1 MAQLGQAG
9 RKIRKVCTKP
19 AKNGGMLTC
28 SSTNSEFG
36 MEGFA
41 DIRTVD
47 YWLDGNTSER
57 FPQSRTICAHNKA
70 DGFERRLELYL
81 MENFRHA
88 FDMESYVYY
97 TQVMQAE
104 VLSAAYRLW
113 RREWR
118 GKGREYT
125 AGALV
130 WQINDCW
137 PTTSWAIVDYF
148 LRPKPAYFAVA
159 RELAPFTVGMARKDV
174 QTKEDKYSD
183 ARFKIEQTLEIWGN
197 NSAPTEKRCTLD
209 VVAFDLHEGVVVEQ
223 FTQDVTL
230 AANSS
235 TEFWKGLVPGQ
246 IVRKSLSEVPRAIVV
261 GARLIDSDGKVLA
274 RYGEFAQRAR
284 SWKHADR
291 LSLRSANWP
300 EPWKYIVFPDPGL
313 TITPAEDGETLIL
326 SCKRPIKGIV
336 LDVEDRS
343 TDDDAGE
350 CKWSDQAIDLMPGDD
365 QMVVAQGLK
374 GRKVKARVS
383 GTNEHIFWEL
393 C

>member
-1 MAQLGQAG
+1 MERLARDSGTMAQLGQAC
-9 RKIRKVCTKP
+9 RPVRQVCFASRISRMIRLQMGCH
-19 AKNGGMLTC
+19 LH
-28 SSTNSEFG
+28 SEFG
-36 MEGFA
+36 MEGFP

-47 YWLDGNTSER
+47 YWLDGNTAER
-57 FPQSRTICAHNKA
+57 FPQSRTVCAHNKA

-197 NSAPTEKRCTLD
+197 NSAPTEKQCTLD
-209 VVAFDLHEGVVVEQ
+209 VVAFDLQEGVVVEQ
-223 FTQDVTL
+223 FTKAVTL

-235 TEFWKGLVPGQ
+235 TEFWQGLVPGQ
-246 IVRKSLSEVPRAIVV
+246 IIRKSSSQVPKTIVV
-261 GARLIDSDGKVLA
+261 GTRLIDSDGTVLA
-274 RYGEFAQRAR
+274 RYGKPSSTYFDLYHCG
-284 SWKHADR
+284 SR
-291 LSLRSANWP
+291 L
-300 EPWKYIVFPDPGL
+300 G
-313 TITPAEDGETLIL
+313 
-326 SCKRPIKGIV
+326 
-336 LDVEDRS
+336 
-343 TDDDAGE
+343 
-350 CKWSDQAIDLMPGDD
+350 
-365 QMVVAQGLK
+365 
-374 GRKVKARVS
+374 
-383 GTNEHIFWEL
+383 
-393 C
+393 

>member
-1 MAQLGQAG
+1 
-9 RKIRKVCTKP
+9 
-19 AKNGGMLTC
+19 
-28 SSTNSEFG
+28 
-36 MEGFA
+36 MEGYP

-47 YWLDGNTSER
+47 YWLDGNVAER
-57 FPQSRTICAHNKA
+57 FPQSRTVCSHNKA

-104 VLSAAYRLW
+104 VLAAAYRLW

-148 LRPKPAYFAVA
+148 LRPKPAFFAVA

-174 QTKEDKYSD
+174 QTKEDKHSD
-183 ARFKIEQTLEIWGN
+183 AKFKIEQTLEIWGN
-197 NSAPTEKRCTLD
+197 NSAHTEKRCKLD
-209 VVAFDLHEGVVVEQ
+209 VVAFDLHEGVIVEKI
-223 FTQDVTL
+223 TQDVTL

-246 IVRKSLSEVPRAIVV
+246 IVRTKLSEVPKTIVV
-261 GARLIDSDGKVLA
+261 GARLIDSDGSVLA
-274 RYGEFAQRAR
+274 RYGESSTYIIIRYTDFD
-284 SWKHADR
+284 DR
-291 LSLRSANWP
+291 LANWP
-300 EPWKYIVFPDPGL
+300 EPWKYIQFPDPGL
-313 TITPAEDGETLIL
+313 SITQGSDGETLTL
-326 SCKRPIKGIV
+326 SCKRPIKGII

-343 TDDDAGE
+343 TDEKDGE
-350 CKWSDQAIDLMPGDD
+350 CKWSDQAIDMMPGDD
-365 QMVVAQGLK
+365 QVVVAKGLK

-383 GTNEHIFWEL
+383 GENHSHHTVADLPRHYSILVTVLLEL
-393 C
+393 VRLRFRSHSVSIL

>member
-1 MAQLGQAG
+1 M
-9 RKIRKVCTKP
+9 IRLQMGCH
-19 AKNGGMLTC
+19 LH
-28 SSTNSEFG
+28 SEFG
-36 MEGFA
+36 MEGFP

-47 YWLDGNTSER
+47 YWLDGNTAER
-57 FPQSRTICAHNKA
+57 FPQSRTVCAHNKA

-183 ARFKIEQTLEIWGN
+183 ARFKIEQTLDIWGN
-197 NSAPTEKRCTLD
+197 NSAPTEKQCTLD
-209 VVAFDLHEGVVVEQ
+209 VVAFDLQEGVVVEQ
-223 FTQDVTL
+223 FTKAVTL

-235 TEFWKGLVPGQ
+235 TEFWQGLVPGQ
-246 IVRKSLSEVPRAIVV
+246 IIRKSLSQVPKTIVV
-261 GARLIDSDGKVLA
+261 GTRLIDSDGTVLA
-274 RYGEFAQRAR
+274 RYGKPSSTYFDLYHCG
-284 SWKHADR
+284 SR
-291 LSLRSANWP
+291 L
-300 EPWKYIVFPDPGL
+300 G
-313 TITPAEDGETLIL
+313 
-326 SCKRPIKGIV
+326 
-336 LDVEDRS
+336 
-343 TDDDAGE
+343 
-350 CKWSDQAIDLMPGDD
+350 
-365 QMVVAQGLK
+365 
-374 GRKVKARVS
+374 
-383 GTNEHIFWEL
+383 
-393 C
+393 